1 VHHQVGLRDAEGI
14 EQIIEGVGV
23 EVEVVAGVEGFVG
36 EAVAWE
42 VEGDD
47 AVGFGQRGDDVA
59 VEVGAGWEAV
69 EEEDWVALAC
79 FEAVKAEAADL
90 GVVTG
95 RLGHRAMVLA
105 LRG

>member
-1 VHHQVGLRDAEGI
+1 MHHQVGLRDAEGI

-59 VEVGAGWEAV
+59 VEVGAGWKAV
-69 EEEDWVALAC
+69 
-79 FEAVKAEAADL
+79 DL
-90 GVVTG
+90 GVVAA
-95 RLGHRAMVLA
+95 RLGHCAMVLA

>member
-59 VEVGAGWEAV
+59 VEVGAGWEA
-69 EEEDWVALAC
+69 
-79 FEAVKAEAADL
+79 ADL
-90 GVVTG
+90 GVVAG
-95 RLGHRAMVLA
+95 RLGHCAMVLA